1 MTAWRRGKAMVCESL
16 VIIRD
21 PMTESA
27 ARSPGI
33 VLLMNTLAF
42 AACFSAW
49 TLNGVLVTFLVD
61 QGAFAWSE
69 TQVGLLIGLP
79 ILTGS
84 VMRLPLGLLT
94 DRFGGRAVF
103 TALMLLAAVPMYA
116 LSFANSYAAFA
127 WCSLGFGLTGASFA
141 VGVAYTALFFSRERQ
156 GTALGIFGVGNAGA
170 ALTTMIAPTLLL
182 RLTSAGDDI
191 DGWRALP
198 RLYAGVLIVV
208 AVLFALLTESRRS
221 TAAIPLARRLAPLR
235 RVRVWRFGLY
245 YFLVFGG
252 FVGLSQWLMPY
263 YVNVYGLGVTTA
275 GLMASTFSLPSSLVR
290 AAGGWLSDRIG
301 ARRVMYVVL
310 SGCTL
315 GCLLLSVPRM
325 DIQSPGRG
333 VMARKAGTVSAV
345 QPDAITI
352 GDVRYSLQPIPRD
365 WLQGRDQGALIL
377 PTKAFWQEPAVAA
390 GDTVTKRQLIARGVT
405 HIYFQA
411 NVVVFSVL
419 LLFVGFMM
427 GLGMGAV
434 FKHIP
439 DYFPGEVGVVGGI
452 VGVIGGLG
460 GFVCPILFGALLQQ
474 TGVWTTCW
482 MFFAVVAFVSLAWMH
497 MVIQRMHR
505 ASAPGLAAQIE
516 SRGA

>member
-1 MTAWRRGKAMVCESL
+1 
-16 VIIRD
+16 
-21 PMTESA
+21 MTESTP
-27 ARSPGI
+27 RRPTL
-33 VLLMNTLAF
+33 VLAMNTLAF

-49 TLNGVLVTFLVD
+49 TANGVLVTFLVD

-84 VMRLPLGLLT
+84 IMRLPLGLLT
-94 DRFGGRAVF
+94 DRFGGRVVF
-103 TALMLLAAVPMYA
+103 TALMILSAIPMYA
-116 LSFANSYAAFA
+116 LSFARSYAAFA
-127 WCSLGFGLTGASFA
+127 ACSLAFGVTGASFA
-141 VGVAYTALFFSRERQ
+141 VGVAYTALFFSRDRQ

-170 ALTTMIAPTLLL
+170 ALTTLISPTLLV
-182 RLTSAGDDI
+182 RLTAGGADI
-191 DGWRALP
+191 EGWRALP

-208 AVLFALLTESRRS
+208 SVLFALTTESRRS
-221 TAAIPLARRLAPLR
+221 AATIPLARRLAPLR
-235 RVRVWRFGLY
+235 SLRVWRFGLY

-263 YVNVYGLGVTTA
+263 YVNVYGMSVTTA
-275 GLMASTFSLPSSLVR
+275 GLMASSFSLPSSLIR
-290 AAGGWLSDRIG
+290 AAGGWLSDRVG

-310 SGCTL
+310 SGCAA

-325 DIQSPGRG
+325 DIESPGRG
-333 VMARKAGTVSAV
+333 VMARRAGTVSSV
-345 QPDAITI
+345 SNDAITV
-352 GDVRYSLQPIPRD
+352 GDVSYAIQPVPRD
-365 WLQGRDQGALIL
+365 WLEARDETALIL
-377 PTKAFWQEPAVAA
+377 PTKAFWQEPVVKI
-390 GDTVTKRQLIARGVT
+390 GDPITKRQLIARGVT

-411 NVVVFSVL
+411 NVVVFSAL
-419 LLFVGFMM
+419 LLIVGFMM

-460 GFVCPILFGALLQQ
+460 GFVCPILFGALLQH
-474 TGVWTTCW
+474 TGLWTTCW
-482 MFFAVVAFVSLAWMH
+482 MFFAVVAIVSLAWMH
-497 MVIQRMHR
+497 VVIQRMHR

-516 SRGA
+516 TRSP

>member
-1 MTAWRRGKAMVCESL
+1 
-16 VIIRD
+16 
-21 PMTESA
+21 
-27 ARSPGI
+27 
-33 VLLMNTLAF
+33 
-42 AACFSAW
+42 
-49 TLNGVLVTFLVD
+49 
-61 QGAFAWSE
+61 
-69 TQVGLLIGLP
+69 
-79 ILTGS
+79 
-84 VMRLPLGLLT
+84 
-94 DRFGGRAVF
+94 
-103 TALMLLAAVPMYA
+103 
-116 LSFANSYAAFA
+116 
-127 WCSLGFGLTGASFA
+127 
-141 VGVAYTALFFSRERQ
+141 
-156 GTALGIFGVGNAGA
+156 
-170 ALTTMIAPTLLL
+170 
-182 RLTSAGDDI
+182 
-191 DGWRALP
+191 
-198 RLYAGVLIVV
+198 
-208 AVLFALLTESRRS
+208 
-221 TAAIPLARRLAPLR
+221 
-235 RVRVWRFGLY
+235 
-245 YFLVFGG
+245 
-252 FVGLSQWLMPY
+252 MPY

-497 MVIQRMHR
+497 TVIQRMHR